1 VGEGGKI
8 MPLLYRTGIASEADL
23 KVYVTD
29 SRSEADLIVFESFD
43 AWAAGEPWIWVYT
56 DVEAEAD
63 KTVHFTEFLWE
74 ADITIYKT
82 DVQPDAGWVDEAK
95 PALL

>member
-1 VGEGGKI
+1 
-8 MPLLYRTGIASEADL
+8 MPLLYRTEIASAADL
-23 KVYVTD
+23 MVYVTD

-56 DVEAEAD
+56 DLEAEAD
-63 KTVHFTEFLWE
+63 KTVHFTESPWE
-74 ADITIYKT
+74 ADIVIYKT

-95 PALL
+95 PDLV